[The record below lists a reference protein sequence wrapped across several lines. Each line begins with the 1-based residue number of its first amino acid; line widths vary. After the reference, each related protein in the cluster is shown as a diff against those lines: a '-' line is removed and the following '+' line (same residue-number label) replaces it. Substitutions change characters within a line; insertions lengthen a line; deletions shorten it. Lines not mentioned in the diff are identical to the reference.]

1 IGKDQ
6 LMSTGE
12 QVIGKPVDRVEG
24 RLKVTGRARYT
35 GEVPVTGVTYGVL
48 VLSTIARGRITD
60 FDVSVAEKVPG
71 IIAIHTHRNTPKL
84 AFREEARGSVDPS
97 AGRPLQPLQD
107 EIVHYH
113 GQPIAVVVADTL
125 EHATQAAALVRVAY
139 REERAVTDF
148 ATAA

>member
-1 IGKDQ
+1 
-6 LMSTGE
+6 
-12 QVIGKPVDRVEG
+12 
-24 RLKVTGRARYT
+24 
-35 GEVPVTGVTYGVL
+35 
-48 VLSTIARGRITD
+48 
-60 FDVSVAEKVPG
+60 AEKVPG
-71 IIAIHTHRNTPKL
+71 ILAILTHRNTPKL

-148 ATAA
+148 ATAAASAFPPSEAKKSGDYLRGEPDKAFAAAEVRLEHTYVIAAEHHNPMEPHAT